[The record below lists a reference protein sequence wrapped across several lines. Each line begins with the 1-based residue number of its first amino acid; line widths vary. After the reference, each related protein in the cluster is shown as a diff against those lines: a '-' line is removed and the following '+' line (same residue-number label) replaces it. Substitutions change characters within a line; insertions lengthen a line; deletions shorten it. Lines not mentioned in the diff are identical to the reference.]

1 MRYNYQNSLAF
12 YHRNFTDGQTT
23 SNQATSS
30 NYNSTRNLLR
40 PNYRDWNNTM
50 LEDSRR
56 KYCESN
62 SEGTG
67 V

>member
-1 MRYNYQNSLAF
+1 MRYNYQSSLAF
-12 YHRNFTDGQTT
+12 YYRNFTDGQTT

-30 NYNSTRNLLR
+30 NYNSTRNLFR
-40 PNYRDWNNTM
+40 PNYRHCNNGM
-50 LEDSRR
+50 LEDSQR
-56 KYCESN
+56 KYCERN